1 VVLSAFIA
9 IASAA
14 PSGLIAAPLTYA
26 APYPAYSYA
35 AIAPATKTIVYE
47 PELKA
52 YHGLESVVV
61 DTPTVA
67 HVGSVRTSI
76 PTAVSH
82 QSSTIVHSKADI
94 VEPILAHGIAKSVIS
109 TPVTKFVSEPV
120 ARTYIQP
127 TLYAAPYAGHFYAG
141 AAPAHITTYAKW

>member
-1 VVLSAFIA
+1 VVLSAFVA

-14 PSGLIAAPLTYA
+14 PSGLIAAPLAYA

-35 AIAPATKTIVYE
+35 AIAPATKTIVYQ

-94 VEPILAHGIAKSVIS
+94 VEPILAHGITKSVIS
-109 TPVTKFVSEPV
+109 TPVTKLIAEPV
-120 ARTYIQP
+120 AKTYIQP
-127 TLYAAPYAGHFYAG
+127 TLYAAPYAGHYYA
-141 AAPAHITTYAKW
+141 AAPAHYTTYAKW